1 MFLYVCVFLY
11 LRTKILMFFSWEIL
25 TDSQSLKDYLRKKTG
40 SVVQVRI
47 KFSSDLGSRLE
58 LG

>member
-1 MFLYVCVFLY
+1 MG
-11 LRTKILMFFSWEIL
+11 EIL
-25 TDSQSLKDYLRKKTG
+25 TDSQYLKDYLRKKAG

-47 KFSSDLGSRLE
+47 KFSSDLGSGLE